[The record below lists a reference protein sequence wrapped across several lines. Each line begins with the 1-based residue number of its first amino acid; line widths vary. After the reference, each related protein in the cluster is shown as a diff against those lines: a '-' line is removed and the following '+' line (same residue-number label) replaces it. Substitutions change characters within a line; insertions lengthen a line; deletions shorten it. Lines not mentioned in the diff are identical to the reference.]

1 MKSVLI
7 YDSEVLRKA
16 LIFSEAINLFFKL
29 KSLVSIVNS
38 TLMKE
43 IIYSESARKQI
54 KKIALSDKKLAFRIL
69 EKIEDYA
76 SGIKKK
82 YDIKLLKGDFG
93 NFKRLRIADYR
104 VIFDESYNIITIYE
118 INHRG
123 SAYK

>member
-1 MKSVLI
+1 
-7 YDSEVLRKA
+7 
-16 LIFSEAINLFFKL
+16 
-29 KSLVSIVNS
+29 
-38 TLMKE
+38 MKE
-43 IIYSESARKQI
+43 IIYSELAKKQI

-104 VIFDESYNIITIYE
+104 VIFDESYNILRFMKLIIEGVLT
-118 INHRG
+118 NDRKTN
-123 SAYK
+123 YKRE